1 MSHREK
7 DSTESRKFDKLLFF
21 YLFVRVGNFSDFIV
35 TKGESGSGKSQHLK
49 VVRNYDDQLG

>member
-49 VVRNYDDQLG
+49 VVRTFVE